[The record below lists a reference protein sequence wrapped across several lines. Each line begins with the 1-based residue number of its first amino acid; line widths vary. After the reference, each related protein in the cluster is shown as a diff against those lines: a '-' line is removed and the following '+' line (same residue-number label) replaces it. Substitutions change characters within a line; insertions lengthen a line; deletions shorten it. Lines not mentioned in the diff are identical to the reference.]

1 MAEGSGNSST
11 AIWVA
16 VITVVG
22 SLLTAVIVNADKW
35 VDRGSPPAAMAA
47 PTTAALASPNPSPL
61 TSATAPVAD
70 QAGFVPQPTAPA
82 PVAPAPEPEPTMV
95 NLNGEWRDDDGGRY
109 SFDQTG
115 SKFELTQ
122 MSVSGNTQLF
132 GRGTLSGRDLEYSF
146 EILASEDKGN
156 CSGRLNT
163 AGNKITG
170 NCTYPEGGWT
180 FAIER

>member
-1 MAEGSGNSST
+1 MAEGSGNSNT

-35 VDRGSPPAAMAA
+35 IGRSGEPTAITSPA
-47 PTTAALASPNPSPL
+47 TAALALPGSTVAAPGTTPSANQSSL
-61 TSATAPVAD
+61 T
-70 QAGFVPQPTAPA
+70 PQITAPA
-82 PVAPAPEPEPTMV
+82 PVAPAPAPEPTTF
-95 NLNGEWRDDDGGRY
+95 NLSGEWRDDDGGRY
-109 SFDQTG
+109 SFDQRG
-115 SKFELTQ
+115 SGFELTQ

-132 GRGTLSGRDLEYSF
+132 GRGTISGRDIEYSF
-146 EILASEDKGN
+146 EMMTGEKGN

-170 NCTYPEGGWT
+170 NCTWSEGGWT
-180 FAIER
+180 YVITQ

>member
-1 MAEGSGNSST
+1 MAEGSGNSNT

-16 VITVVG
+16 VITVAG

-35 VDRGSPPAAMAA
+35 VDRSSPPAIMASPA
-47 PTTAALASPNPSPL
+47 AAALASPNPSPL
-61 TSATAPVAD
+61 TSTAAPVTN
-70 QAGFVPQPTAPA
+70 QSGLTPQTTDPAPA
-82 PVAPAPEPEPTMV
+82 APAPEPTTF
-95 NLNGEWRDDDGGRY
+95 NLNGEWRDDEGGRY

-132 GRGTLSGRDLEYSF
+132 GRGTISGRDLEYSF
-146 EILASEDKGN
+146 EMMTEEKGN
-156 CSGRLNT
+156 CSGRLNS

-170 NCTYPEGGWT
+170 NCTWPEGGWT
-180 FAIER
+180 FVIAR